1 MVWLVFV
8 GLSFATGTVRL
19 PWWTLL
25 VWPTASL
32 GLGVYLVADEPPD
45 YDMHGFGYYVGGFV
59 GLVCVAAWLL
69 GRGLAALVRGRG
81 RSS

>member
-1 MVWLVFV
+1 MFV
-8 GLSFATGTVRL
+8 SVPRFAAASQA
-19 PWWTLL
+19 
-25 VWPTASL
+25 ASL
-32 GLGVYLVADEPPD
+32 GLGTYLVADEPPD